1 VIDITLS
8 SSDLKRDIYI
18 IGERRQRYLF
28 LITVLFV
35 SKSYRIPESLM
46 NTGTLVLGALFERT
60 GLFDARLEKDI
71 VNTCTI
77 DECAAMIQSSI
88 IKAYEKS

>member
-1 VIDITLS
+1 
-8 SSDLKRDIYI
+8 
-18 IGERRQRYLF
+18 
-28 LITVLFV
+28 
-35 SKSYRIPESLM
+35 M

-77 DECAAMIQSSI
+77 DECAAKIQSSI